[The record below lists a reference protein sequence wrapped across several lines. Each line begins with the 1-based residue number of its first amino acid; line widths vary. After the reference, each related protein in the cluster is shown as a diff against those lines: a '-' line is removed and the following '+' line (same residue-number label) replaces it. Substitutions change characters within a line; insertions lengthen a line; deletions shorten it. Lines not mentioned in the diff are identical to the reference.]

1 MIDIPNKF
9 AHQVLLTVTG
19 FSINSVDRPL
29 SERFII
35 FNSHWI
41 SEFSEVA
48 DKYFFLA
55 HLLSELTRIH
65 SFLIPICSIDIKTI
79 LKVIIYF
86 FLTLDNISN

>member
-9 AHQVLLTVTG
+9 AHQVLLTAKG

-48 DKYFFLA
+48 DKYFF
-55 HLLSELTRIH
+55 
-65 SFLIPICSIDIKTI
+65 
-79 LKVIIYF
+79 F
-86 FLTLDNISN
+86 F